1 MKAAVVYE
9 MQRKYT
15 LKILL
20 KISRLKRSTYYYA
33 LSKTNKDMNN
43 DEIMNFII
51 NIFAPTSNHGYS
63 KITLE
68 LKKGSLC

>member
-1 MKAAVVYE
+1 MKAAAVYE
-9 MQRKYT
+9 MKRKYT

-20 KISRLKRSTYYYA
+20 KISGLKRSTYYYA

-51 NIFAPTSNHGYS
+51 NIFYTHKQLWLS
-63 KITLE
+63 
-68 LKKGSLC
+68 